1 MKRVFDILFSFTSL
15 IVLSPVFIITGILI
29 KLDSK
34 GKIFFVQKRVGKN
47 SGEFSLLKFR
57 TMREGSEKSGMLTI
71 GEKDSR
77 ITRIGFYLRKYK
89 LDEIPQFIN
98 VLKGDMSV
106 VGPRPEV
113 KKYVDL
119 YSEEQKKILSVKPGI
134 TDIASIQFSGE
145 SAMLSKYPNAEE
157 AYVREIMPAKLSLSL
172 RYIRERSI
180 STDITVIAKTAGKI
194 FPPFSSRRHLE
205 NVLLALLVF
214 SLPLYE
220 KASAWLAVSVALY
233 RLFDR
238 KMVSDF
244 GQAARNILSVL
255 FLAYYFAHLAGT
267 FYSANL
273 SYAFFDLQVK
283 LPFLLFPL
291 LLTIP
296 LSTPA
301 AFLSLKKYF
310 TAGCTL
316 ASLLCLLLAMI
327 SFSKSHD
334 PFDFFYIAYS
344 RFLHVTY
351 FSMYLNLCILFLI
364 DDLLNPQMTFRG
376 KPMLKFSLLIF
387 LFVTVILLSARTAM
401 LTCFTTALSFSIL
414 VSAHRKILKRT
425 YKVIL
430 LLVLILAAA
439 GIYSNKIYNR
449 FVQITEMFQHGNA
462 EKKADKPLTAEDYN
476 SVSIRMELW
485 KDSWELLKKNI
496 WIGVGTG
503 DIKDDLKKQYTEE
516 KFYYGAE
523 KKFNPHNQFL
533 HTAVALGLTGL
544 ILLIMMLALPPLQSL
559 KNANYLFIFFCGI
572 IILNCMTESVLE
584 VQKGVLFFCIFSI
597 ALFNSKNSEAE
608 KNPAN

>member
-1 MKRVFDILFSFTSL
+1 
-15 IVLSPVFIITGILI
+15 
-29 KLDSK
+29 
-34 GKIFFVQKRVGKN
+34 
-47 SGEFSLLKFR
+47 
-57 TMREGSEKSGMLTI
+57 MREGSEKSGMLTI

-77 ITRIGFYLRKYK
+77 ITHIGGYLRKYK
-89 LDEIPQFIN
+89 LDELPQFIN
-98 VLKGDMSV
+98 VLKGDMSI

-113 KKYVDL
+113 KKYVDM
-119 YSEEQKKILSVKPGI
+119 YSEEQKKILLVKPGI
-134 TDIASIQFSGE
+134 TDIASIQFSDE
-145 SAMLSKYPNAEE
+145 SEMLSKYPNAEE

-172 RYIRERSI
+172 QYIRERSI
-180 STDITVIAKTAGKI
+180 SADIAVIAKTAGKI
-194 FPPFSSRRHLE
+194 FHPLSSRRHFE

-220 KASAWLAVSVALY
+220 KASAWLAVSVAVY
-233 RLFDR
+233 RLLDR
-238 KMVSDF
+238 KMISDLR
-244 GQAARNILSVL
+244 QSTRNILSVL
-255 FLAYYFAHLAGT
+255 FLAYYFAHVAGT
-267 FYSANL
+267 FYSSNL

-283 LPFLLFPL
+283 LPFLFFPL

-296 LSTPA
+296 LSRPP

-310 TAGCTL
+310 ITGCTV

-334 PFDFFYIAYS
+334 LFDFFYITYS

-351 FSMYLNLCILFLI
+351 FSMYLNLCTLFLI
-364 DDLLNPQMTFRG
+364 DDLLNREMVFRRRT
-376 KPMLKFSLLIF
+376 MLKFSLLIF

-401 LTCFTTALSFSIL
+401 LTCFITALFFSIL

-439 GIYSNKIYNR
+439 GIYSNRIYNR
-449 FVQITEMFQHGNA
+449 FVQITEMFQPGNA
-462 EKKADKPLTAEDYN
+462 GKKADKPMTAENYN

-485 KDSWELLKKNI
+485 KDSWEVIKKNI
-496 WIGVGTG
+496 WFGVGTG
-503 DIKDDLKKQYTEE
+503 DIKDVLKQKYTEQ

-533 HTAVALGLTGL
+533 HTAVALGLTGF

-559 KNANYLFIFFCGI
+559 KSKNYLFIFFCGI
-572 IILNCMTESVLE
+572 ISLNCMTESILE
-584 VQKGVLFFCIFSI
+584 VQKGVLFFCVFGIL
-597 ALFNSKNSEAE
+597 LFNSKNSDRMQAE
-608 KNPAN
+608 KNAKLPDN